1 MAYVLPAGSSAVFTY
16 TGTGSPLTLNAV
28 SIGGAT
34 KSTAMAETTLLSA
47 TTLTRVPSRI
57 DPGTVT
63 FECLMDDTAT
73 ASNALTYLKAC
84 QTGNKTV
91 SVAIGLPGTTVDDL
105 LAYAGYITEI
115 TDPTIALGDDVLRFN
130 VTLQVTA

>member
-1 MAYVLPAGSSAVFTY
+1 MAYVLPAGSSATFTY

-47 TTLTRVPSRI
+47 TTLTRVPSRL

-63 FECLMDDTAT
+63 FECLLDDTAT

-84 QTGNKTV
+84 QTGKT
-91 SVAIGLPGTTVDDL
+91 SIAVAVAFPGTTIDDL
-105 LAYAGYITEI
+105 LAYAGYISEV
-115 TDPTIALGDDVLRFN
+115 TDPTIALGDDILRFN

>member
-16 TGTGSPLTLNAV
+16 TGTGSPLTLNVV

-63 FECLMDDTAT
+63 FECLLDDTAT
-73 ASNALTYLKAC
+73 ATNALTYLKTC
-84 QTGNKTV
+84 QTGNKAIT
-91 SVAIGLPGTTVDDL
+91 VAIGLAGTTVDDL
-105 LAYAGYITEI
+105 FSYAGYISEI